1 MPHTSQKIDEK
12 LAWRCAHHEAGHAV
26 VHLNLGDEIW
36 RVTIDEPD
44 NRGGRV
50 WSSYPQSFNR
60 GSIDMRTIADM
71 RIIACVTGIAAEL
84 VLLGSPSSMEFYVS
98 DLKRAHDRIRLVSMF
113 RRDRE
118 SDTTVSRYI
127 AKAVALLETEPFR
140 SQVSD
145 IANELVIHRT
155 ISGQRAHEIYHGA
168 LNSYFSSLF
177 AVSGP

>member
-1 MPHTSQKIDEK
+1 TDPECELCEQATTEEKVVFFALPFCVQQQILAPHREANGFNYSRFQKQIRMPHTSQKIDEK

-71 RIIACVTGIAAEL
+71 RIIACVAGIAAEL

-98 DLKRAHDRIRLVSMF
+98 DLKRAHD
-113 RRDRE
+113 
-118 SDTTVSRYI
+118 
-127 AKAVALLETEPFR
+127 
-140 SQVSD
+140 
-145 IANELVIHRT
+145 
-155 ISGQRAHEIYHGA
+155 
-168 LNSYFSSLF
+168 
-177 AVSGP
+177 